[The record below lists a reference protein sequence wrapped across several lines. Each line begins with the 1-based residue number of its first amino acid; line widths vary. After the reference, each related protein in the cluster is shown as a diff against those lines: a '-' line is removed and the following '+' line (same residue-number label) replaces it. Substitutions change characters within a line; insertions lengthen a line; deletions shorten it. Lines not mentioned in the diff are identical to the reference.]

1 MAWGNECWNLYWLFF
16 FCAACIKICGTI
28 SSTGNFLL
36 IFFFNFQEKQK
47 SKPQT
52 ESVILAWI
60 CFFQNCKNTEHLII
74 DRVSNRKENL
84 SKDSHILFPCNSL
97 RRKNCCF
104 MFIFFFPSSELKLN
118 SSLIWFLSYFIYHIL
133 VEKAARTLMFY
144 ISWCVC
150 KIKGSKHTDDCQFTL
165 SVEDY

>member
-1 MAWGNECWNLYWLFF
+1 MNAEICTDYFSFVLLVLKYVEQLVPQITFSWFF
-16 FCAACIKICGTI
+16 F
-28 SSTGNFLL
+28 FL
-36 IFFFNFQEKQK
+36 NFQEKQK

-104 MFIFFFPSSELKLN
+104 MFIFFFLVLN
-118 SSLIWFLSYFIYHIL
+118 WSWIVLWFDFYLIL
-133 VEKAARTLMFY
+133 
-144 ISWCVC
+144 
-150 KIKGSKHTDDCQFTL
+150 FTIF
-165 SVEDY
+165 

>member
-1 MAWGNECWNLYWLFF
+1 MNAEICTDYFSFVLLVLKYVEQLVPQITFSLFF
-16 FCAACIKICGTI
+16 I
-28 SSTGNFLL
+28 
-36 IFFFNFQEKQK
+36 FFNFQEKQK

-60 CFFQNCKNTEHLII
+60 CFFQNCKNTEHSII

-84 SKDSHILFPCNSL
+84 SKDSHILFLCNSL

-104 MFIFFFPSSELKLN
+104 MFIFFPSSELKLN

>member
-1 MAWGNECWNLYWLFF
+1 MNAE
-16 FCAACIKICGTI
+16 ICTDYF
-28 SSTGNFLL
+28 SFVLL
-36 IFFFNFQEKQK
+36 VLKYVEQLVPQVTFSWFFFFNFQEKQK